1 VGIAWK
7 PCIDAL
13 VRLGWLKDDSP
24 NWLEEEVKVPL
35 VGKTPRSE
43 IVIGEVSLEI

>member
-1 VGIAWK
+1 MYRRPGSS
-7 PCIDAL
+7 
-13 VRLGWLKDDSP
+13 RLAKEDSP